1 MLTHHRRA
9 FWYALL
15 LLGTLVFVLFGV
27 GKHPPG
33 AAPLSTIPFFGQTD
47 ARVYDWMQT
56 IRLAPLTSLCK
67 VLSFIGGGIVTTPIR
82 IVASLVL
89 AFRRA
94 WRRFGAFV
102 LTWAASEI
110 VMTMLK
116 NYFHRGRPPH
126 PLVVT
131 NGYSFP
137 SGHATAGAA
146 LAIALVL
153 AFFPAG
159 DRRRKWE
166 WIAVVFAFV
175 MASSRIY
182 LNAHWFFDV
191 VAGVLLGAGIAL
203 GSAALATEIAHVSQ
217 RRRAAADA
225 TPEAPGGP

>member
-1 MLTHHRRA
+1 MLKHHRRA

-15 LLGTLVFVLFGV
+15 LLGSLVFVLVGV

-47 ARVYDWMQT
+47 ARVYDWIQT
-56 IRLAPLTSLCK
+56 HHVAPLTSLSK
-67 VLSFIGGGIVTTPIR
+67 VLSFIGGGIVTTPVR
-82 IVASLVL
+82 IIASLVL
-89 AFRRA
+89 AIRRA

-110 VMTMLK
+110 LMTVLK

-126 PLVVT
+126 PLVAT

-153 AFFPAG
+153 AFFPPG

-166 WIAVVFAFV
+166 WIAVGFAFV

-203 GSAALATEIAHVSQ
+203 GSAALATEIAHLYRDRHPPDAV
-217 RRRAAADA
+217 ADPA
-225 TPEAPGGP
+225 G